1 MHALHTELLF
11 YFHVSFIAQCRVQ
24 GKRLSLGSGGVFC
37 FLSAPRTL
45 TGAHACSLPAA
56 HKSSALLRR
65 HGLGRQ
71 VTNHKR
77 RRGTSNDLGAQP
89 HLATRNEV
97 GLVAGAPPLT
107 CHCAGSDPL
116 HFASQSAAQLVHGR
130 YSIEKA
136 PHCWQ
141 ALIALIAAAFGV
153 LGADEPQK
161 RLDYMRIAKS
171 GSTSLK
177 LLLNAAIKKNA
188 TCKPLRL
195 HFHDHT
201 AAQQPEGV
209 PSFAVLRDPCERF
222 ISTYDHLVLHR
233 TLNSS
238 EKGCGPRGPG
248 RDC

>member
-1 MHALHTELLF
+1 MKSASLLT
-11 YFHVSFIAQCRVQ
+11 VS
-24 GKRLSLGSGGVFC
+24 
-37 FLSAPRTL
+37 
-45 TGAHACSLPAA
+45 
-56 HKSSALLRR
+56 
-65 HGLGRQ
+65 
-71 VTNHKR
+71 
-77 RRGTSNDLGAQP
+77 
-89 HLATRNEV
+89 
-97 GLVAGAPPLT
+97 APPLT

-116 HFASQSAAQLVHGR
+116 HFASQSAAQLVHAR

-141 ALIALIAAAFGV
+141 ALLALIAAAFGV
-153 LGADEPQK
+153 LGPPHLDEPQK

-177 LLLNAAIKKNA
+177 LLLLDAIKSNAA
-188 TCKPLRL
+188 CKPLRL

-222 ISTYDHLVLHR
+222 ISLSISTYDHLVLVR
-233 TLNSS
+233 ALNSS
-238 EKGCGPRGPG
+238 EQGWGPG